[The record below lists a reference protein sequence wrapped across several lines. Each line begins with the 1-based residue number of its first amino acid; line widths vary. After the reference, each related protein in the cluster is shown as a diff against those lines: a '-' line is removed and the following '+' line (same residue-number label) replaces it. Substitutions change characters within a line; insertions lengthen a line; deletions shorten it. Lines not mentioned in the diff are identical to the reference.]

1 MRRLDPDK
9 AVRDL
14 GRRVA
19 ELRVSRGWTQEQ
31 FAERC
36 ELSTRY
42 IQAIERGSQNLSVR
56 SITRLANVFRVPLAE
71 FFLPPTKPAP
81 RRGRP
86 VRRKPK
92 PRS

>member
-56 SITRLANVFRVPLAE
+56 SITRLAHVFRVPLAE
-71 FFLPPTKPAP
+71 FCLPPT
-81 RRGRP
+81 
-86 VRRKPK
+86 
-92 PRS
+92 